1 MKVLPEY
8 LEPFY
13 RPRDG
18 YNNANGLKKYPEAL
32 LKLCND
38 ALELASLG
46 RSSKRTFEFQC
57 PEIGTQR
64 DLDIVTIMA
73 QEPGRRGDN
82 SICVVL
88 APAMIKFPDH
98 DPNMQLVLEK
108 AHVVARIEQ

>member
-46 RSSKRTFEFQC
+46 RSSKS